1 MPPLTSSVMPVQ
13 YADRSLARNT
23 QAPAMSLARPSRASG
38 IWVPWSVRTGYI
50 GRSET
55 SQNKDVCP
63 VKMSFRWYGDS
74 DPVPLA
80 YIRQI
85 PGMHGIVSAVYDVP
99 VGETWPLDK
108 IESLKA
114 KVEAHGM
121 VLEVIESVPVHED
134 IKLGKPSRDR
144 LIANYQQTIR
154 NLGKVGIKVICY
166 NFMPVFDWTRT
177 SLAKVLPDGSTT
189 LTFDT
194 KEVEAIDVG
203 KGISLPG
210 WDTSY
215 QPEELKSL
223 LAEYKD
229 IGEERLWENLS
240 YFLRAI
246 VPVAEEA
253 GIKMACHPDDPPRP
267 IFGLPRIVK
276 NRDDLARLLAIVD
289 SPANG
294 LTLCS
299 GSLGAGPK
307 NNVEALVREFG
318 GKGRIHFAHLR
329 NVKVN
334 EAGDF
339 EETAHKSECGS
350 LDMAAIVK
358 AYHDIGYEGYA
369 RPDHGRMIWGETGK
383 PGYGLYDRALGAVY
397 LNGLWEAMRF
407 ANGSP

>member
-1 MPPLTSSVMPVQ
+1 M
-13 YADRSLARNT
+13 
-23 QAPAMSLARPSRASG
+23 
-38 IWVPWSVRTGYI
+38 
-50 GRSET
+50 
-55 SQNKDVCP
+55 
-63 VKMSFRWYGDS
+63 KMSFRWFGDT
-74 DPVPLA
+74 DPVSLQ

-85 PGMHGIVSAVYDVP
+85 PGMHGIVSAIYDVA
-99 VGETWPLDK
+99 VGETWPVDAIK
-108 IESLKA
+108 ALKA
-114 KVEAHGM
+114 KVEAHG
-121 VLEVIESVPVHED
+121 LALDVIESVPVHED

-154 NLGKVGIKVICY
+154 NLGANGIKVICY

-189 LTFDT
+189 LTFSTQEID
-194 KEVEAIDVG
+194 AIDVSH
-203 KGISLPG
+203 GISLPG
-210 WDTSY
+210 WDSSY
-215 QPEELKSL
+215 KAEELKAL
-223 LAEYKD
+223 LAEYAKVD
-229 IGEERLWENLS
+229 AEKLWEHLG
-240 YFLRAI
+240 YFLKAI
-246 VPVAEEA
+246 VPVAEQS
-253 GIKMACHPDDPPRP
+253 GIRMAIHPDDPPRP

-276 NRDDLARLLAIVD
+276 DRDDLARLLKIVD

-299 GSLGAGPK
+299 GSLGAGPQ

-318 GKGRIHFAHLR
+318 GLGRIHFAHLR

-334 EAGDF
+334 AAGDF

-358 AYHDIGYEGYA
+358 AYHDVGFEGYA

-397 LNGLWEAMRF
+397 LNGLWEAMEKF
-407 ANGSP
+407 A